1 MLKLNSINVHLNG
14 SDSSQTANLERDK
27 SENRSSIG
35 DFGNFFLSFSLK
47 TYNYYPTYHI
57 AADFSDQADPVL
69 WKIIFMKTFYNV
81 VNSIIFCSKE
91 ARASIV
97 LDIE

>member
-35 DFGNFFLSFSLK
+35 DFGNFFF
-47 TYNYYPTYHI
+47 
-57 AADFSDQADPVL
+57 
-69 WKIIFMKTFYNV
+69 
-81 VNSIIFCSKE
+81 
-91 ARASIV
+91 IV
-97 LDIE
+97 FIKNR